1 MSGEFVALVGFL
13 AVAVL
18 VAAVMLWP
26 RFRESMAL
34 QDPVVPEVCDRL
46 DALLAEHGS
55 AEELR
60 EALALDP
67 KAVRAERERWRAAE
81 GDGGDDAPDLGD
93 STIAEWPPGLKDTG
107 S

>member
-67 KAVRAERERWRAAE
+67 KAVRAERERWRAFLEERGAGAE
-81 GDGGDDAPDLGD
+81 VIGALEDL
-93 STIAEWPPGLKDTG
+93 
-107 S
+107 